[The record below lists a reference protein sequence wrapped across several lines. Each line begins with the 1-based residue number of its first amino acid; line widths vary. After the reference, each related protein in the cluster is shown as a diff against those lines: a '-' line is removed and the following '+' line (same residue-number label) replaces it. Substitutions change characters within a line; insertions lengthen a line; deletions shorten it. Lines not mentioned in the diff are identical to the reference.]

1 MALASSTSP
10 RDRDPLPHQ
19 EMGGRD
25 RRPGLTPLSL
35 FLVLLLAWVLVRI
48 ELVLILTL
56 LALLL
61 GTIIERPLQLLEQR
75 RVPRPAG
82 ILLIYIAIIG
92 GIVLL
97 SWSIAPGIADQAERF
112 NDQIPADLRELEEE
126 WRESGNGLLSGA
138 GAQFLDQVVDRLD
151 QPATVDSDTAERA
164 IPVLTNVTGFVI
176 SLLTLLVVT
185 FYYTMEKTLLRRLIL
200 DQVNPESRPRVNRVW
215 DNVEAKVGGWMRG
228 QLLLCLIIGF
238 IATVSYGI
246 IDLPFWPL
254 LGLWA
259 GLTEIIPI
267 VGPWIGG
274 IPAVIIALTID
285 WQTGLIVAG
294 VILAMQTL
302 ENWVLVPRVMRG
314 AVGMSPLAVFVA
326 ILAGTQ
332 LMGVV
337 GAVLAIPI
345 AASVQVIVTDYFDV
359 RRGKRSAAD
368 QASGWRWMLLR
379 SGREHDDADTAAAQR
394 AGPSSPPGQPG
405 QAQQVNL
412 AARSTSPAATN
423 AAPPPA
429 TERAERSERN
439 GASHTARPASAA
451 AAPAKATAG
460 RRTAGPA
467 TAGNIASRLRPTD
480 GWSRTALER
489 ISRPRAPQPEPAPS
503 DPVEPSDEGE
513 PQPR

>member
-1 MALASSTSP
+1 MALTSSTSP
-10 RDRDPLPHQ
+10 RERDPIPYP
-19 EMGGRD
+19 EAGGRD

-56 LALLL
+56 MALLL

-82 ILLIYIAIIG
+82 ILLIYVAIIG

-112 NDQIPADLRELEEE
+112 NDQVPGQLRELEQD
-126 WRESGNGLLSGA
+126 WRASGNGLLSGA
-138 GAQFLDQVVDRLD
+138 GAQLLNQIVDRLD
-151 QPATVDSDTAERA
+151 QPASVSPDAAETAQA
-164 IPVLTNVTGFVI
+164 VLPVITNITGFVV
-176 SLLTLLVVT
+176 STLTLLVIT
-185 FYYTMEKTLLRRLIL
+185 FYYTMEKALLRRLIL
-200 DQVNPESRPRVNRVW
+200 DQLSPETRVRVNRVW
-215 DNVEAKVGGWMRG
+215 DDVEAKVGGWMRG

-274 IPAVIIALTID
+274 IPAVIIALTIS
-285 WQTGLIVAG
+285 WEMGLVVAG
-294 VILAMQTL
+294 IILAMQTL

-314 AVGMSPLAVFVA
+314 AVGMTPLAVFVA

-332 LMGVV
+332 LMGVI

-345 AASVQVIVTDYFDV
+345 AATVQVILTDYLDM

-368 QASGWRWMLLR
+368 PASGWRWMLTR
-379 SGREHDDADTAAAQR
+379 SGREQEDTVGTDGAQR
-394 AGPSSPPGQPG
+394 AGPSNQANQSQTKRAGQTAASTATTAASPPDEPEPAVPNGAPRP
-405 QAQQVNL
+405 APTS
-412 AARSTSPAATN
+412 AARATTDEN
-423 AAPPPA
+423 
-429 TERAERSERN
+429 
-439 GASHTARPASAA
+439 
-451 AAPAKATAG
+451 
-460 RRTAGPA
+460 
-467 TAGNIASRLRPTD
+467 RPTPPTSSSRRRSAD

-489 ISRPRAPQPEPAPS
+489 ISRSRGASPEAAPDTPAA
-503 DPVEPSDEGE
+503 DGE
-513 PQPR
+513 PTP